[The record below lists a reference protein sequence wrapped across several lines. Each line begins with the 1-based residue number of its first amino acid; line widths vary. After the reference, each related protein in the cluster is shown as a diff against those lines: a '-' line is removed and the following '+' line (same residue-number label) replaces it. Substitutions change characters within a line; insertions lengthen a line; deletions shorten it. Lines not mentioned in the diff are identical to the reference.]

1 MQLSEKG
8 RVPAPSPSCRR
19 DIKQRKNSNQQLFMK
34 NSLQLALA
42 LGLIW
47 ILGGCTSVYMPN
59 VPNTPMLSAKGEL
72 STGGHINLRGN
83 ASFNSAYAVGE
94 HVGLIVNGAL
104 MSSSRTKKDFR
115 HNLLEAGGGY
125 FTTFGPEGNR
135 ILEIYTGLG
144 RGSSDRTYK
153 NKTAEGTISYDR
165 QELIF
170 NKYFLQVNYSSK
182 RRQSLNLL
190 GRSYGLNYGTAL
202 RASYVNMDEFIL
214 NDQMHPTE
222 DNIFLEPIFFT
233 RMELSP
239 TVQLQYTS
247 GSNFGLKNRK
257 FLTAG
262 NSVFSL
268 GFVINVGRVKAN
280 K

>member
-1 MQLSEKG
+1 M
-8 RVPAPSPSCRR
+8 
-19 DIKQRKNSNQQLFMK
+19 RKC
-34 NSLQLALA
+34 LQLVMAWG
-42 LGLIW
+42 LGLVMSS
-47 ILGGCTSVYMPN
+47 CSSVYMPN
-59 VPNTPMLSAKGEL
+59 VPNTPMLSTKGEL
-72 STGGHINLRGN
+72 STGGHITLKGN

-94 HVGLIVNGAL
+94 HVGVMLNGSL
-104 MSSSRTKKDFR
+104 MNNSGKKKDFR

-125 FTTFGPEGNR
+125 FTTFGPGGNR
-135 ILEIYTGLG
+135 ILEVYTGLG

-153 NKTAEGTISYDR
+153 NKTQEGTILYDR
-165 QELIF
+165 QEVSF
-170 NKYFLQVNYSSK
+170 TKYFLQVNYSSK
-182 RRQSLNLL
+182 RKKSLRLL

-202 RASYVNMDEFIL
+202 RASYVNMSEFIR
-214 NDQMHPTE
+214 NDLKQPTE

-233 RMELSP
+233 RMVLSP
-239 TVQLQYTS
+239 AVQLQYTS

-268 GFVINVGRVKAN
+268 GFVINVGGLRPN

>member
-1 MQLSEKG
+1 MKKG
-8 RVPAPSPSCRR
+8 
-19 DIKQRKNSNQQLFMK
+19 
-34 NSLQLALA
+34 LQLVMAWG
-42 LGLIW
+42 LGLVMSS
-47 ILGGCTSVYMPN
+47 CSSVYMPN
-59 VPNTPMLSAKGEL
+59 VPNTPMLSTKGEL
-72 STGGHINLRGN
+72 STGGHITLKGN

-94 HVGLIVNGAL
+94 HVGVMLNGSL
-104 MSSSRTKKDFR
+104 MNNSGKKKDFR

-125 FTTFGPEGNR
+125 FTTFGPGGNR
-135 ILEIYTGLG
+135 ILEVYTGLG

-153 NKTAEGTISYDR
+153 NKTQEGTILYDR
-165 QELIF
+165 QEVSF
-170 NKYFLQVNYSSK
+170 TKYFLQVNYSSK
-182 RRQSLNLL
+182 RKKSLRLL

-202 RASYVNMDEFIL
+202 RASYVNMSEFIR
-214 NDQMHPTE
+214 NDLKQPTE

-233 RMELSP
+233 RMVLSP
-239 TVQLQYTS
+239 SVQLQYTS

-268 GFVINVGRVKAN
+268 GFVINVGGLRPN